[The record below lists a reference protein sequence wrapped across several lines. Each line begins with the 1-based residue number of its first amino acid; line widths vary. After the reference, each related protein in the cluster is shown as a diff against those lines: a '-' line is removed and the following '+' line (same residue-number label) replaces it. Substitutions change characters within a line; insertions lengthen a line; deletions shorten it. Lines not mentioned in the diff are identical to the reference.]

1 MSKNKI
7 LLVDDEVNLRDTI
20 AELLMYENYT
30 VKLASNGQDA
40 LDILDHWIPDLIIS
54 DIMMPIMDGN
64 DFHDIIK
71 ENANL
76 SSIPFIFITAMN
88 EENQMRKYLTKGA
101 DDFLAKPFKIKDLIE
116 IVKNKIDRF
125 NKIKNA
131 HSNIYIGEKKHFS
144 HEINTPLHGILGAV
158 NLLMENDDFNKE
170 DLLLFYE
177 SIKISGE
184 RLNKTMQNVMLFQS
198 IKNNS
203 LQFNTN
209 DSSSILNSFFAAQT
223 KLLEIYPDHEDRIHF
238 EIDKAD
244 LKINK
249 SHLELVLFELID
261 NALKFSPI
269 DSKINITGAP
279 FNDALYSLTIAD
291 QGIGF
296 SEEQLE
302 QIGPAQQFD
311 REKYEQQGL
320 GLGLYLSKFII
331 KNYDGLFNINS
342 TVNVGTSINILLPL
356 TASKP

>member
-1 MSKNKI
+1 MSTNKI

-20 AELLMYENYT
+20 AELLIYENYT
-30 VKLASNGQDA
+30 VKTAANGQDA

-54 DIMMPIMDGN
+54 DIMMPVMDGN

-71 ENANL
+71 VNANL

-131 HSNIYIGEKKHFS
+131 HSNIFIGKKNHFS

-158 NLLMENDDFNKE
+158 NLLMEHDDFNKE

-184 RLNKTMQNVMLFQS
+184 RLNKTMSNVMLFQS

-203 LQFNTN
+203 IQFNTN
-209 DSSSILNSFFAAQT
+209 ESSSILNSFFAAQS
-223 KLLEIYPDHEDRIHF
+223 KLLEIYPEYQDRIHF
-238 EIDKAD
+238 EIDKSQ
-244 LKINK
+244 LNINK

-269 DSKINITGAP
+269 NAKVTVTGAP
-279 FNDALYSLTIAD
+279 FNDALYAITISD

-296 SEEQLE
+296 TAEQLE
-302 QIGPAQQFD
+302 QIGAAQQFN
-311 REKYEQQGL
+311 REKNEQQGL
-320 GLGLYLSKFII
+320 GLGLFLSKFII
-331 KNYDGLFNINS
+331 KNYDGLFNISSS
-342 TVNVGTSINILLPL
+342 TNKGTMINIMLPL
-356 TASKP
+356 TT